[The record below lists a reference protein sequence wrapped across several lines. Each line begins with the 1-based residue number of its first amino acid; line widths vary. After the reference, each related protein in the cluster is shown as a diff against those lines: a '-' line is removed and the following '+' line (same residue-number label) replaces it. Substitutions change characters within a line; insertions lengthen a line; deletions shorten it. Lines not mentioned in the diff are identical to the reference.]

1 MLHWN
6 CAANGIKTRMGVIGF
21 NKLSDDHFQNG
32 WHWLNETEGFFFGD
46 CSRGEGGSQNVHLS
60 QRENRAAEKCIYI
73 WRDIWRMNH
82 FQVWEHL
89 RPWARGAERCRRF
102 LPLPQLFPIWKHFTV
117 QTWMWESDDLR
128 ESKWQSDSIE
138 LERRRQGKMRNGG
151 REARRQKVELCYVAR
166 GLEVVQ
172 LSS

>member
-1 MLHWN
+1 MITFKM
-6 CAANGIKTRMGVIGF
+6 ADIGWMRL
-21 NKLSDDHFQNG
+21 K
-32 WHWLNETEGFFFGD
+32 GFFGGLLKGGGGGVAKCAFE
-46 CSRGEGGSQNVHLS
+46 SKGES
-60 QRENRAAEKCIYI
+60 NRAAEKCIYI

-151 REARRQKVELCYVAR
+151 REARRQKVELCYAAR